1 MLSLRKNSP
10 REKTENDTF
19 FERDTFMPNSKEERK
34 LDAVI
39 ENKFT
44 LGANSEIIIIFC
56 HYRVN

>member
-19 FERDTFMPNSKEERK
+19 FESDTFMTNSKEERK